1 MTELL
6 SIEKLQEISKFRD
19 RRSITRWLVKNGIML
34 FKIGKNY
41 CVVKEVF
48 DNVLMGHIEKYGIE
62 KNQTLENI
70 RKIRGTQSMGW
81 QALANPAWVC
91 MMRQM
96 EKDEII
102 QIPAHLESSGFKIRC
117 RYCNTWISKNKCIA
131 DGKHISQ
138 CKHQADLQYIS
149 VIQIPNSSSR
159 AVKTLPTR
167 NVNEAFEMHAQH
179 RRAVKEGNTVEKE
192 IQQVNIKNTNIE
204 KTFFSI
210 EELIQKYIAHLDGA
224 DMPEHKKKKPLSKR
238 HLADIKRVVEK
249 YFPECL
255 KQNSID
261 EGKQSIDAVNDDV
274 AVALHR
280 QFEERGISARSYN
293 KYMGVMQTFFS
304 FLTKNKYGRNNPFA
318 GFSKKD
324 ARGKD
329 PVIITEEQ
337 LEKLLKEFRN
347 KDSEYGKQVYPSG
360 SKNLYREFTSDAVLF
375 SLFSGRRLTE
385 CFHVKWNQIQVE
397 NGIPVRIEVV
407 DRKGTNLK
415 RSANASPKIVYPP
428 ITKDLMNF
436 LNSKGYREKI
446 GTDEYIIAPHEKGT
460 RENLALYTSRA
471 FSHYSEKLFGE
482 NHPTFHSLR
491 RTYATTL
498 SREIGPDKAR
508 IILGWKSANILQDH
522 YISPKAMSTL
532 AKDFSVFSEKENR
545 ENEMAEIR
553 NRKQLQQQNTLEK

>member
-1 MTELL
+1 MPELL
-6 SIEKLQEISKFRD
+6 PIEKLQEISKYRD
-19 RRSITRWLVKNGIML
+19 RRSIAKWLGRGGIVL
-34 FKIGKNY
+34 LKVGKNY
-41 CVVKEVF
+41 CVIKDVF
-48 DNVLMGHIEKYGIE
+48 DEIVMNPLEIYSRKKTQNFENTNNTEVNYTIGEQVLAKPFWM
-62 KNQTLENI
+62 
-70 RKIRGTQSMGW
+70 
-81 QALANPAWVC
+81 C
-91 MMRQM
+91 MMPQM

-102 QIPAHLESSGFKIRC
+102 QIPAHLKSPGFYIKC
-117 RYCNTWISKNKCIA
+117 RHCNTWVSKNKCRETE
-131 DGKHISQ
+131 KHISQ
-138 CKHQADLQYIS
+138 CPHQDKLQYIS
-149 VIQIPNSSSR
+149 VIQVPNSSR
-159 AVKTLPTR
+159 RDILTLDTR
-167 NVNEAFEMHAQH
+167 NVNKAFEMYAQH
-179 RRAVKEGNTVEKE
+179 RRSVKEGNTVEKE
-192 IQQVNIKNTNIE
+192 IQQVNIKNTETE

-224 DMPEHKKKKPLSKR
+224 DMPEHKKKKSLSKR

-255 KQNSID
+255 KQNGID
-261 EGKQSIDAVNDDV
+261 AGKQSIDAVNDDV
-274 AVALHR
+274 AVAFHR
-280 QFEERGISARSYN
+280 QLEGREVSARSYN

-360 SKNLYREFTSDAVLF
+360 SKNLYREFLPDAVLY

-385 CFHVKWNQIQVE
+385 CFFSKWNQIQVE

-415 RSANASPKIVYPP
+415 RSANASPKIVYVPVSR
-428 ITKDLMNF
+428 DLMNF

-446 GTDEYIIAPHEKGT
+446 GMDEYIIAPHEKGA

-471 FSHYSEKLFGE
+471 FSHYSQKLFGE

-491 RTYATTL
+491 RTYATQL

-532 AKDFSVFSEKENR
+532 AKDFSVFGENR
-545 ENEMAEIR
+545 ENEIQEIR
-553 NRKQLQQQNTLEK
+553 NKKQLQQQNTLER